1 MFSDIKKPPVRNSK
15 EADAVVA
22 FRPHF
27 PMGYH
32 LAQLQV
38 GGTSVLSNAIII
50 ISKRAKKFN
59 LNEQSDHL
67 RKDGTY
73 SEKRGA
79 LISWTKFGPLKYNY
93 PQYLTARD
101 NQKSLML

>member
-22 FRPHF
+22 LRPHF

-38 GGTSVLSNAIII
+38 GGTSVLSNAMLIVL
-50 ISKRAKKFN
+50 KKAKNFN
-59 LNEQSDHL
+59 LKEGVYLFLEPNLDHL
-67 RKDGTY
+67 ST
-73 SEKRGA
+73 
-79 LISWTKFGPLKYNY
+79 TTPN
-93 PQYLTARD
+93 T
-101 NQKSLML
+101 

>member
-22 FRPHF
+22 LRPHF

-38 GGTSVLSNAIII
+38 GGTSVLSNAMLIVL
-50 ISKRAKKFN
+50 KKAKNFN
-59 LNEQSDHL
+59 LKEGVYLFLGPNLDHL
-67 RKDGTY
+67 ST
-73 SEKRGA
+73 
-79 LISWTKFGPLKYNY
+79 TTPN
-93 PQYLTARD
+93 T
-101 NQKSLML
+101 

>member
-22 FRPHF
+22 LRPHF

-38 GGTSVLSNAIII
+38 GGTSVLSNASSNSII
-50 ISKRAKKFN
+50 F
-59 LNEQSDHL
+59 
-67 RKDGTY
+67 
-73 SEKRGA
+73 
-79 LISWTKFGPLKYNY
+79 
-93 PQYLTARD
+93 
-101 NQKSLML
+101 

>member
-38 GGTSVLSNAIII
+38 GGTSVLSNV
-50 ISKRAKKFN
+50 KCMVRYFRENFN
-59 LNEQSDHL
+59 LLAATEKQS
-67 RKDGTY
+67 RVIFV
-73 SEKRGA
+73 S
-79 LISWTKFGPLKYNY
+79 
-93 PQYLTARD
+93 
-101 NQKSLML
+101 SLFVITPKVL